1 MVLYSLPMKRIES
14 LAQEKY
20 GGYQSCF
27 LGLQTV
33 DARFMSI
40 DYSTSLTFNSQS
52 TKVVSG

>member
-33 DARFMSI
+33 DARFMSCLL
-40 DYSTSLTFNSQS
+40 YTSDAADES
-52 TKVVSG
+52 